1 MGDLLYISNGGI
13 GDVVMSLPALAA
25 LHRKTTM
32 RIDMVVENGVVRN
45 ILMKLPFIDRVD
57 VCPLWRLRTATGIL
71 HLGIKLRQ
79 RRYRIGIYGGASRC
93 PKSILLMHIAAPQRV
108 IPTGSFQS
116 WQSYSDQ
123 PVHKVDIC
131 FTNLAEVG
139 VEVPKPGTAYPVFP
153 LGDEIRQHAEKVLKE
168 WGLPGSKKSVALV
181 NGSGNNPYAIGK
193 LWDINKLSEVALHLN
208 SRNIAAIF
216 FAGPNEMEQAHSLSQ
231 LTGGRIYVAEQM
243 DLQLCAALLER
254 CSAAVCN
261 DTGLMHIA
269 WAVGTPVIGLYGP
282 TVPEIT
288 GAYGV
293 GHISLRRCKRPF
305 GCYRGGQKLLAGCTA
320 HSCMN
325 QITAQ
330 DVISKLEGILA
341 MDDAQ

>member
-13 GDVVMSLPALAA
+13 GDVVMCLPALSA

-32 RIDMVVENGVVRN
+32 RIDTVVENGAGRN
-45 ILMKLPFIDRVD
+45 FLMKLPFIDRVD
-57 VCPLWRLRTATGIL
+57 VCPLWSLRTVKRIL
-71 HLGIKLRQ
+71 RLGIKLRQ

-93 PKSILLMHIAAPQRV
+93 PKSVLLMHIADPKR
-108 IPTGSFQS
+108 ISPTGNFQS
-116 WQSYSDQ
+116 WQSCGDQ
-123 PVHKVDIC
+123 PMHKVDIC
-131 FTNLAEVG
+131 FTNLAELG
-139 VEVPKPGTAYPVFP
+139 VEAPKPGMAYPVFP
-153 LGDEIRQHAEKVLKE
+153 LDDEIRQRAGEVLKE
-168 WGLPGSKKSVALV
+168 WGLPGGKKLVALV

-193 LWDINKLSEVALHLN
+193 LWDIKKLSEVALHLN
-208 SRNIAAIF
+208 SGNMAPIF
-216 FAGPNEMEQAHSLSQ
+216 FAGPNEMEQVHSLRQ
-231 LTGGRIYVAEQM
+231 LTGGRIFVAEQM
-243 DLQLCAALLER
+243 DLLLYAALLER

-293 GHISLRRCKRPF
+293 EHISLRRCRRPF
-305 GCYRGGQKLLAGCTA
+305 GCYRGGQKLLADCTA

-330 DVISKLEGILA
+330 DVISKLEAILS